1 MNRRGTKEEIC
12 SVLRRF
18 RTLFPDCVMRTS
30 FIVGF
35 PGETE
40 AEFEEL
46 YDFIQEFK
54 FDRVGVFCYSPEE
67 NTEAAKMENQ
77 VPEEVKE
84 DRRNRLMELAQNI
97 SLRKNQAR
105 VGSVVQVITESVS
118 DDGIFYVGRSY
129 GEAPDVDGKV
139 YFTSEEPLEPGD
151 LVSVKVLIGE
161 EYDVT
166 GTVV

>member
-1 MNRRGTKEEIC
+1 MAEDLLEAMSRCKKFVHYLDLPLQHINNDILKRMNRRGTKEEIC

-77 VPEEVKE
+77 VPEEVTKE
-84 DRRNRLMELAQNI
+84 
-97 SLRKNQAR
+97 
-105 VGSVVQVITESVS
+105 
-118 DDGIFYVGRSY
+118 
-129 GEAPDVDGKV
+129 
-139 YFTSEEPLEPGD
+139 
-151 LVSVKVLIGE
+151 
-161 EYDVT
+161 
-166 GTVV
+166 